1 MLLEHTEK
9 NNIMI
14 VKLKEKR
21 LDAHIATDFKE
32 KLTGFIEQ
40 GHTQILLD
48 MAAVEFID
56 SSGLGAIVSVL
67 KQTTAKDGMFMICS
81 LQAATLSMFKLTRMD
96 QVFKI
101 YNEESDALSAAA
113 A

>member
-9 NNIMI
+9 DNVMV
-14 VKLKEKR
+14 VKLLEKR
-21 LDAHIATDFKE
+21 LDAHIAVSFKE
-32 KLTGFIEQ
+32 KLAGFIEQ
-40 GHTQILLD
+40 GHTRILLD

-67 KQTTAKDGMFMICS
+67 KQAGTKNGELMICS
-81 LQAATLSMFKLTRMD
+81 LQDATLSMFKLTRMD
-96 QVFKI
+96 KVFNI
-101 YNEESDALSAAA
+101 YAQESDALAAA